1 MWNASPCPSLSV
13 AIIWWHS
20 GAVVNIINPAE
31 EGLGVL
37 MCQCA
42 RFLPLIPPR
51 VTKNMY
57 QVDIHTRTMAAAGQ
71 MQQYIYVDMR
81 YMCVHVTP
89 TSCLPVLDR
98 RVPAVQLSLRFILLS
113 FVFLIFQV
121 KVRGC
126 SIWCYILVL
135 FTFERKKKNWKDGWQ
150 ERKGSCFTN
159 FQAPA
164 EQNRLRI
171 LRALT
176 LTFHLPVG
184 RGTVIIIIR

>member
-37 MCQCA
+37 MCRCV

-57 QVDIHTRTMAAAGQ
+57 QVDIHSRTMAAAGQ

-113 FVFLIFQV
+113 FVFLF
-121 KVRGC
+121 
-126 SIWCYILVL
+126 L
-135 FTFERKKKNWKDGWQ
+135 F
-150 ERKGSCFTN
+150 S
-159 FQAPA
+159 
-164 EQNRLRI
+164 RLRFGGAASGENCK
-171 LRALT
+171 ALQGNCIRT
-176 LTFHLPVG
+176 LGLHKTKFDLLTWLSPEDLFPCISHM
-184 RGTVIIIIR
+184 RGQ

>member
-37 MCQCA
+37 MCQCV

-57 QVDIHTRTMAAAGQ
+57 QVDIHSRTMAAAGQ

-126 SIWCYILVL
+126 SIWRELQSPSGQLHSHTWATQNKIWFIDLVESRGHISLYITYARPV
-135 FTFERKKKNWKDGWQ
+135 KYII
-150 ERKGSCFTN
+150 SY
-159 FQAPA
+159 
-164 EQNRLRI
+164 
-171 LRALT
+171 
-176 LTFHLPVG
+176 LP
-184 RGTVIIIIR
+184 